1 MSARETSARG
11 KRILLEDTQKSSRV
25 GILKVRAGRRN
36 LLQTLL
42 LCSGG
47 EGLPFQLEKLTSI
60 RAHEDLAGREENTW
74 CVIDAVL
81 LSVAPIL
88 PFNPTLLIFAFPR
101 YIAFFQLPALSL
113 LPNRQPSSLVNR
125 LPHGYAMECSVSMR
139 ERPENKKKARYLLG
153 ESMGG
158 ATVLLLHRKEP
169 SYWNG
174 AVLVAPM
181 CKVRSNQYCYK
192 GKPRLKTAH
201 ELLLASLD
209 IEQNLHQVSLPF
221 LVLHG
226 GDDIVTDPSISKL
239 LYETASSED
248 KTFKLYPGMWHAL
261 TSGEPPE
268 NINLVFS
275 DIIAWLDQRTAT
287 RDPTSEMELKAK
299 HDEDAHSKTSQIHG

>member
-1 MSARETSARG
+1 MTFSIACVVPLGSKDVSQGNICE
-11 KRILLEDTQKSSRV
+11 SSRV

-74 CVIDAVL
+74 WL
-81 LSVAPIL
+81 
-88 PFNPTLLIFAFPR
+88 R
-101 YIAFFQLPALSL
+101 
-113 LPNRQPSSLVNR
+113 
-125 LPHGYAMECSVSMR
+125 HGVQQ
-139 ERPENKKKARYLLG
+139 RPENKKKARYLLG

-181 CKVRSNQYCYK
+181 CKIADEL
-192 GKPRLKTAH
+192 KPHPFVVSILRKLSYIIPTWKIVPTQDIIDIAFKTPEKRQEVAKLMPKCTTRHLFLRLSYNTFFCFVCLFESKQ
-201 ELLLASLD
+201 
-209 IEQNLHQVSLPF
+209 ICCVQVSLPF

>member
-60 RAHEDLAGREENTW
+60 RAHEDLAGRKENTW
-74 CVIDAVL
+74 WL
-81 LSVAPIL
+81 
-88 PFNPTLLIFAFPR
+88 R
-101 YIAFFQLPALSL
+101 
-113 LPNRQPSSLVNR
+113 
-125 LPHGYAMECSVSMR
+125 HGVQQ
-139 ERPENKKKARYLLG
+139 RPENKKKARYLLG

-226 GDDIVTDPSISKL
+226 GDDIVTDPSVSKL